1 MLVRVFFIC
10 KLDKVVCLP
19 RKGIDSPIH
28 SPERKQLSNKKRLQ
42 TTLLCRDS
50 RQHSLG
56 KDRTIFFP
64 FQQSNALTP
73 TVHKRSHPTSL
84 SHRRLCSF
92 SLQEQV
98 SNSQRPV
105 PELTPSFFM
114 KHLFLDCKRE
124 ILCQINFLSLFLH
137 YGGTLILT

>member
-1 MLVRVFFIC
+1 MLIRVFFIC

-28 SPERKQLSNKKRLQ
+28 SPERKQLSKRKRLQ

-50 RQHSLG
+50 RQLSLE
-56 KDRTIFFP
+56 KNRTISFLFDNP
-64 FQQSNALTP
+64 NQCAHSHLDKKA
-73 TVHKRSHPTSL
+73 HPTS
-84 SHRRLCSF
+84 SHLQLCSF

-98 SNSQRPV
+98 SNSQRPL

-114 KHLFLDCKRE
+114 KHLFLYYKRV
-124 ILCQINFLSLFLH
+124 IPYQINFLSLFLH
-137 YGGTLILT
+137 YGDSLILT